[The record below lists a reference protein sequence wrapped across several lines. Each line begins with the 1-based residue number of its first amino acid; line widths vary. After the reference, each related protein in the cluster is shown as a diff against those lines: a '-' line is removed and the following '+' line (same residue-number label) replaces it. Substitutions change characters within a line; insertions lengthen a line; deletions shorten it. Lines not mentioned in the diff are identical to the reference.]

1 MKTVFNSNTELASTF
16 AMQNQFYGRS
26 NAMFFE
32 RDQAFSYGKH
42 YLAAKFIQA
51 NNGEK
56 ICFIN
61 SRPYS
66 VTTAKHC
73 QELWNAIPDGIK
85 TFRLSFGPYLDLD
98 NLQEYIKKE
107 KKEIE
112 AILLKQLSARTN
124 WFLFFD
130 ANERIENV
138 QEICKL
144 FGFDV
149 PKKESFENYLLAAA
163 KSHAIKT
170 NQ

>member
-1 MKTVFNSNTELASTF
+1 
-16 AMQNQFYGRS
+16 
-26 NAMFFE
+26 
-32 RDQAFSYGKH
+32 
-42 YLAAKFIQA
+42 
-51 NNGEK
+51 
-56 ICFIN
+56 
-61 SRPYS
+61 
-66 VTTAKHC
+66 
-73 QELWNAIPDGIK
+73 
-85 TFRLSFGPYLDLD
+85 LD

>member
-1 MKTVFNSNTELASTF
+1 MRTVFNSNTELASNF
-16 AMQNQFYGRS
+16 ATQNQFYGRS

-32 RDQAFSYGKH
+32 REQAFSYGKH
-42 YLAAKFIQA
+42 YLAAKFLTA

-56 ICFIN
+56 VCFVN

-85 TFRLSFGPYLDLD
+85 VFRLWFGPYLDFD
-98 NLQEYIKKE
+98 NLEELIKKE

-112 AILLKQLSARTN
+112 LILLKQLSAHTN
-124 WFLFFD
+124 WFLFFH

-163 KSHAIKT
+163 KSHEIKT
-170 NQ
+170 AQ